1 MTIRK
6 IAALAAATTLG
17 LSLAACGSGDP
28 TDSSSSSG
36 GSDSSSASD
45 TITIGSAA
53 FPENEILAEIYAQGL
68 EAKGV
73 KVEKKLNIGA
83 REVYIKA
90 LQNGEIDLVPEY
102 SGNLLTY
109 FDPEATA
116 TSSEDVDD
124 ALDEALPEGLEVL
137 DASAAEDKDSLNV
150 TSEFAQAN
158 NLKTIADLKNVDNL
172 KLGANPEF
180 KTRSYGIPGLE
191 KVYGITGVE
200 FTSLSDGGGPATLK
214 ALLDGKVDVADIY
227 STTPSI
233 VENDLVTLEDPESMI
248 AAQNVL
254 PLISDKKSSDTV
266 EEALDAISA
275 QLTTQDLLDLNG
287 KNQGDDKTAPDV
299 LAKQWLTDKGLI

>member
-17 LSLAACGSGDP
+17 LTLAACGSEDP
-28 TDSSSSSG
+28 TETSGAPDSSSS
-36 GSDSSSASD
+36 SD

-53 FPENEILAEIYAQGL
+53 FPENEIIAEIYAQAL

-83 REVYIKA
+83 REVYVKA
-90 LQNGEIDLVPEY
+90 LQSGEIDLVPEY

-109 FDPEATA
+109 FDAEATA
-116 TSSEDVDD
+116 TSAEEVEE
-124 ALDEALPEGLEVL
+124 ALDTALPEGLEVL
-137 DASAAEDKDSLNV
+137 EAAAAEDKDSLNV
-150 TSEFAQAN
+150 TSEFAEAN
-158 NLKTIADLKNVDNL
+158 QLTTIADLKDVDGL

-191 KVYGITGVE
+191 SVYGITDIE
-200 FTSLSDGGGPATLK
+200 FVALSDGGGPATLK
-214 ALLDGKVDVADIY
+214 ALLDGDVDVADIY
-227 STTPSI
+227 TTTPSI
-233 VENDLVTLEDPESMI
+233 VENDLVTLEDPENLI

-254 PLISDKKSSDTV
+254 PLINEKKASDEV
-266 EEALDAISA
+266 EEVLDGISA

-287 KNQGDDKTAPDV
+287 KNQGPDKTAPAT
-299 LAKQWLTDKGLI
+299 LAKEWLTEKGLI

>member
-1 MTIRK
+1 MTLRK

-17 LSLAACGSGDP
+17 LSLAACGSDDP
-28 TDSSSSSG
+28 TETSGAPDSGSS
-36 GSDSSSASD
+36 SD

-53 FPENEILAEIYAQGL
+53 FPENEIIAEIYAQAL

-83 REVYIKA
+83 REVYVKA

-116 TSSEDVDD
+116 TSADEVDS
-124 ALDEALPEGLEVL
+124 ALDDALPEGLEVL

-150 TSEFAQAN
+150 TSDFAAAN
-158 NLKTIADLKNVDNL
+158 NLKTIADLKNVDGL

-191 KVYGITGVE
+191 KVYGITGIE
-200 FTSLSDGGGPATLK
+200 FTALSDGGGPATLK

-233 VENDLVTLEDPESMI
+233 VENDLVTLEDPESLI

-254 PLISDKKSSDTV
+254 PLINEEKATDSV
-266 EEALDAISA
+266 EEVLDAISA

-287 KNQGDDKTAPDV
+287 KNQGADKTAPAT
-299 LAKQWLTDKGLI
+299 LAKEWLTSKGLV

>member
-1 MTIRK
+1 MTMTIRK
-6 IAALAAATTLG
+6 IAAIAAATTLG
-17 LSLAACGSGDP
+17 LSLAACGSDDP
-28 TDSSSSSG
+28 TEASGKPDSSSS
-36 GSDSSSASD
+36 SD

-53 FPENEILAEIYAQGL
+53 FSENEIIAEIYAQAL

-90 LQNGEIDLVPEY
+90 LQNGEIDLLPEY

-109 FDPEATA
+109 FDPKATA
-116 TSSEDVDD
+116 TSADEVES
-124 ALDEALPEGLEVL
+124 ALDDALPEGLETL

-150 TSEFAQAN
+150 TPEFAAEN
-158 NLKTIADLKNVDNL
+158 KLTTIADLKNVDGL

-191 KVYGITGVE
+191 SVYGITGIE

-233 VENDLVTLEDPESMI
+233 VENKLVTLEDPENLI

-254 PLISDKKSSDTV
+254 PLINEKKATDEV
-266 EEALDAISA
+266 EDVLDAISA

-287 KNQGDDKTAPDV
+287 KNQGADKTAPAT
-299 LAKQWLTDKGLI
+299 LAKDWLTEKGLI

>member
-1 MTIRK
+1 MTLRK

-17 LSLAACGSGDP
+17 LSLAACGSDDP
-28 TDSSSSSG
+28 TEASGAPDSGSSSG
-36 GSDSSSASD
+36 

-53 FPENEILAEIYAQGL
+53 FPENEIIAEIYAQAL

-73 KVEKKLNIGA
+73 TVEKKLNIGA
-83 REVYIKA
+83 REVYVKA

-116 TSSEDVDD
+116 TSAEEVDE
-124 ALDEALPEGLEVL
+124 ALDGALPEGLEVL
-137 DASAAEDKDSLNV
+137 EASAAEDKDSLNV
-150 TSEFAQAN
+150 TAEFAEAN
-158 NLKTIADLKNVDNL
+158 NLTTIADLKNIDGL

-191 KVYGITGVE
+191 SVYGITGIE
-200 FTSLSDGGGPATLK
+200 FTALSDGGGPATLK
-214 ALLDGKVDVADIY
+214 ALLDGDVDVADIY

-233 VENDLVTLEDPESMI
+233 VENDLVTLEDPENLI

-254 PLISDKKSSDTV
+254 PLINEEKATDEV
-266 EEALDAISA
+266 EDVLDAISA

-287 KNQGDDKTAPDV
+287 KNQGADKTAPAT
-299 LAKQWLTDKGLI
+299 LAKEWLTEKGLI

>member
-17 LSLAACGSGDP
+17 FSLAACGSDDP
-28 TDSSSSSG
+28 TEASGAPDSNSS
-36 GSDSSSASD
+36 SD

-53 FPENEILAEIYAQGL
+53 FPENEIIAEIYAQGL

-73 KVEKKLNIGA
+73 KVKKKLNIGA
-83 REVYIKA
+83 REVYVKA

-116 TSSEDVDD
+116 TSADEVEE
-124 ALDEALPEGLEVL
+124 ALDGALPEGLETL
-137 DASAAEDKDSLNV
+137 EASAAEDKDSLNV
-150 TSEFAQAN
+150 TSEFATAN
-158 NLKTIADLKNVDNL
+158 NLKTIADLKNVDGL

-191 KVYGITGVE
+191 KVYGITGIE

-214 ALLDGKVDVADIY
+214 ALLDGDVDVADIY

-233 VENDLVTLEDPESMI
+233 VENDLVTLEDPENLI

-254 PLISDKKSSDTV
+254 PLINEKKATDEV
-266 EEALDAISA
+266 EDVLDAISA
-275 QLTTQDLLDLNG
+275 KLTTQDLLDLNG
-287 KNQGDDKTAPDV
+287 KNGGDEKTAPAT
-299 LAKQWLTDKGLI
+299 LAKEWLTAKNLI